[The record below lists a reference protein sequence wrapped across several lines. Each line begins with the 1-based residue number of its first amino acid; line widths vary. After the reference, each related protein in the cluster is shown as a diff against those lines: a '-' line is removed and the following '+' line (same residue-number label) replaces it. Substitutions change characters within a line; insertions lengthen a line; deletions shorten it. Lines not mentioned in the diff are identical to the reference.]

1 MKYIVY
7 LFIVISAA
15 LGYYGIHI
23 GFLIFTAFL
32 STLFV
37 APSRRDNLQKA
48 PLNPDY
54 NRFSDGFFLFCGQ
67 LLITFTVYI
76 LGWFLANLRS
86 SGGMLE
92 NTAIALLFILLLG
105 VVVGLIGKRL
115 DR

>member
-15 LGYYGIHI
+15 LGYYGMHI
-23 GFLIFTAFL
+23 GFLIFAAFL
-32 STLFV
+32 STMFV
-37 APSRRDNLQKA
+37 APSRRNNLQKA
-48 PLNPDY
+48 PLNNDY
-54 NRFSDGFFLFCGQ
+54 NRFTDGFFLFCGQ

-86 SGGMLE
+86 SSGMLE
-92 NTAIALLFILLLG
+92 NTAIALIFILLLG
-105 VVVGLIGKRL
+105 VVFGLIGKRL